1 VVDTAEKVG
10 GRAGCKTHREQ
21 EEIRGL
27 ASV

>member
-1 VVDTAEKVG
+1 MVDTAEKVG
-10 GRAGCKTHREQ
+10 GRVGCKTPREQ